1 MKRIEQSVLLAG
13 LLAMVL
19 AGCSGMRGGEPA
31 GPMAGTGTMGM
42 TGTDSG
48 TATRIDDG
56 DGMAGTGTSG
66 SSGSTGA
73 AGTTGA
79 SAAMGAAGTG
89 APIASTG
96 TPNSTV
102 TSIEIIPRQ
111 AGAAAGATTMT
122 GERAYRITLRMDD
135 GRSQVVTQEWAP
147 AFTTGE
153 RVRLE
158 NGAIER

>member
-1 MKRIEQSVLLAG
+1 MKRKEQSVLLAG

-19 AGCSGMRGGEPA
+19 AACSGMRGGESA

-48 TATRIDDG
+48 TATRIDNG
-56 DGMAGTGTSG
+56 DGMATATDPAGARGV
-66 SSGSTGA
+66 TGA

-79 SAAMGAAGTG
+79 GVAGTG
-89 APIASTG
+89 AAGASTG

-102 TSIEIIPRQ
+102 TSIEVIPLQ
-111 AGAAAGATTMT
+111 AGAAATGATMT
-122 GERAYRITLRMDD
+122 GERGYRITLRMDD
-135 GRSQVVTQEWAP
+135 GRSQVITQQWAP

-153 RVRLE
+153 RVRME
-158 NGAIER
+158 NGAIQR